1 MKKIIMLLF
10 TTVGI
15 INLQSCTADSIQEI
29 EADMEVYA
37 SDDHTIPDNPKD
49 LPDDDEED
57 GGN

>member
-10 TTVGI
+10 TAVGI

-29 EADMEVYA
+29 EADMEVQA
-37 SDDHTIPDNPKD
+37 SDSKYEPEDPKD
-49 LPDDDEED
+49 LPDDDEEG